1 MRILAY
7 SAVVLLAPPVHA
19 EVTALDDAGFVSRNE
34 VTVPAAPAAVWQELV
49 AINRWWS
56 GDHTYS
62 GDAANLY
69 LDPQA
74 TGCFCEKLPV
84 PEGAPFG
91 QRMGS
96 VEHAHIVYADPVL
109 GVLRMSGGLGPLQ
122 GEATDA
128 TLTITL
134 KGVEGGGT
142 RIVWNYVVGGYMRM
156 KIADIAP
163 VVDRVLGEQV
173 QRLGIRLAAEGGA
186 PPPPGK

>member
-7 SAVVLLAPPVHA
+7 SAVVLLAQPVHA

-34 VTVPAAPAAVWQELV
+34 VTVPTAPAAVWQELV

-96 VEHAHIVYADPVL
+96 VEHAHIVYADPVS